1 MQAGEV
7 GASTSDILT
16 DKAEDDLAHV
26 AERCVRMEFPIDK
39 LVFSLTKFHQR

>member
-26 AERCVRMEFPIDK
+26 AERCVRMEFQLTNLF
-39 LVFSLTKFHQR
+39 LV